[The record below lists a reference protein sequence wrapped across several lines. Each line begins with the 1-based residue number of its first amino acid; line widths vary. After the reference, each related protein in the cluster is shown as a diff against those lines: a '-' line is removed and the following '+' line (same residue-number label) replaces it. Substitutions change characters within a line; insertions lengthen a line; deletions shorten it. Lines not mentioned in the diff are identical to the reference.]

1 MPDMNGVGLIICDFP
16 ANAAPFDAF
25 AGRGAGWWRCPRCGE
40 FGRHGFASVFAP
52 SDSESAAVHPGAT
65 AEIDAA
71 TLACTLT
78 ALLGRPITAIEVMA
92 DARAWRTHLLRWCCE
107 GQVAL
112 LNQLKAAAGDP
123 ARRAAL
129 MQRFLNE
136 PDLIG
141 ARFQAAVWS
150 ILAGYVQISVAA
162 GREDL
167 RDRPYLPPDEAA
179 PLMTDEGRER
189 ARADML
195 EISVLVY
202 ALGLCARADH
212 RWTTPL
218 PEVLARPKLLIPATL
233 AAFGEKIAEAF
244 GPCMVHYDRAHYDG
258 CRAIA
263 AYEGVHAAQYDGL
276 PFPNP
281 RVVQW
286 SEAYVAYQLMLTQAQ
301 REDPAEHVPLA
312 FARRTLSFDQVL
324 AAVLKLASEPA
335 EDGRTALSVAG
346 LSVLRV
352 FDESSARAALP
363 LRFADDAL
371 TTLLKVIAEVE
382 IDQLHGVC
390 REYLHGVTTP
400 HDLMRI
406 AEAGA
411 ARLLAAGRADEL
423 ILLLCDAV
431 RLLHQMGEV
440 KMTPAT
446 LDGARA
452 ALGEAWESL
461 RVETR
466 AAFLTEYGNAQ
477 RYAGQS
483 AAALATYDACRAL
496 IGDDLR
502 DADVRV
508 NERNRAIALRESNHL
523 SEAMRILDALAAVT
537 TSEEWLQVQNS
548 RLSVL
553 SIQRDET
560 VMRRTVDQLVAR
572 VPVDGWALPTRRQI
586 GLGIAGQLDARDTAK
601 DRATAEAIVRAIHAS
616 ASRDDDLLC
625 RGIAALMLR
634 DGAADDAQRADY
646 DQDVEV
652 LVAYYDDI
660 DLLQYPTAS
669 LILSKLLTLP
679 IARASQA
686 DVLDFARAYLA
697 RWSDLSTPLHASAR
711 YHLARYGG
719 GEADAAADDALE
731 GLDQVIRLAAVLDPQ
746 ADPHH
751 ALAPLQ
757 PIVDWAAHHVGEAG
771 DAPTSGTEA
780 TMQRALGDLQ
790 SSLVLSQR
798 ICQRSGAG
806 FDDIDSLCDRLDE
819 AVLAGWL
826 SDDTVIVQ
834 PVERGRGLT
843 FIVTQ
848 REGAALTS
856 RVVDFP
862 LPTAVWHEVARRLH
876 FRLPFA
882 MMRPAPGALST
893 VRGWPELDAALYGLL
908 VSLGRPRVIWSSGRL
923 PTAPVTLA
931 APAGQSITFAPSLLA
946 YAGLQHAARA
956 AGVRPGWR
964 PRSVFDA
971 AVWRIGD
978 LPESIDAI
986 TAASRRWHAS
996 CDAHAIAWRG
1006 ATGAEA
1012 TGPAILAGLAASD
1025 AARIAC
1031 HGRVSEHTAELL
1043 VAHDGNLPP
1052 SKTLPRHPEAL
1063 VRHLL
1068 DWGALAT
1075 LRHAPKVVVSGAC
1088 DSGQAIFSEARER
1101 LGIERAMLLAG
1112 TLVYVAP
1119 QWPVLMNDVQPL
1131 SATLF
1136 DAWLNEP
1143 SATLAEL
1150 VTRLAD
1156 ARERDG
1162 MPRWIARSLSVFGLA
1177 TL

>member
-1 MPDMNGVGLIICDFP
+1 MPEVNGTGLIVCDFP
-16 ANAAPFDAF
+16 ADAAAFDAF
-25 AGRGAGWWRCPRCGE
+25 AGRGAAWWRCPRCGE
-40 FGRHGFASVFAP
+40 FGQHGFASVFAP
-52 SDSESAAVHPGAT
+52 GDSETATVYPGA
-65 AEIDAA
+65 AAAIDEAA
-71 TLACTLT
+71 FAHRLT
-78 ALLGRPITAIEVMA
+78 ALLGRPITAVEVMA

-112 LNQLKAAAGDP
+112 LNQFRGVAGDP

-150 ILAGYVQISVAA
+150 ILAGYVQISVVA

-189 ARADML
+189 ARTDML
-195 EISVLVY
+195 EISVYVY

-218 PEVLARPKLLIPATL
+218 PAVLARPKLLIPATL
-233 AAFGEKIAEAF
+233 AAFGAKIATAF
-244 GPCMVHYDRAHYDG
+244 GPCLTHYDRAHYDG

-281 RVVQW
+281 RAAQW
-286 SEAYVAYQLMLTQAQ
+286 SEAYVAYELMLTEAR

-324 AAVLKLASEPA
+324 AAVMKLASEPA
-335 EDGRTALSVAG
+335 EDGRTALSIAG
-346 LSVLRV
+346 VSVLRA
-352 FDESSARAALP
+352 FDENSARAALS

-371 TTLLKVIAEVE
+371 ATLLKVIAEVE
-382 IDQLHGVC
+382 IDRLHDVC
-390 REYLHGVTTP
+390 REYLHGVATP

-423 ILLLCDAV
+423 VLLLCDAV

-452 ALGEAWESL
+452 ALGDAWESL

-496 IGDDLR
+496 IGDDLSN
-502 DADVRV
+502 ADVRV
-508 NERNRAIALRESNHL
+508 NERNRAIALREGNDL
-523 SEAMRILDALAAVT
+523 SQALRILDALAAVT
-537 TSEEWLQVQNS
+537 TSEEWLQVQSS
-548 RLSVL
+548 RLAVL
-553 SIQRDET
+553 SIQWDEAEL
-560 VMRRTVDQLVAR
+560 RRTVDQLVAR
-572 VPVDGWALPTRRQI
+572 VPVEGWALPTRRQI
-586 GLGIAGQLDARDTAK
+586 ALGIAAQLDARDTPA
-601 DRATAEAIVRAIHAS
+601 DRATAGAIVRAIHAS
-616 ASRDDDLLC
+616 ASRDDDLLS
-625 RGIAALMLR
+625 RGVAALMLR
-634 DGAADDAQRADY
+634 DEAADEAQRADF

-652 LVAYYDDI
+652 LVAYYNDV

-679 IARASQA
+679 AARASQA

-719 GEADAAADDALE
+719 SEADAAADDALD

-757 PIVDWAAHHVGEAG
+757 PIVDWAAHHIGDAR
-771 DAPTSGTEA
+771 DAPTSGMEA

-798 ICQRSGAG
+798 ICRRSGVG

-826 SDDTVIVQ
+826 PDDTAIVQ
-834 PVERGRGLT
+834 PVERRGRLV
-843 FIVTQ
+843 FVVTQ
-848 REGAALTS
+848 WGGAALAS

-862 LPTAVWHEVARRLH
+862 LPIAAWHEVAKRLH
-876 FRLPFA
+876 FRLPLA
-882 MMRPAPGALST
+882 MTRPAPDALST
-893 VRGWPELDAALYGLL
+893 VRGWPELDAALHGLL
-908 VSLGRPRVIWSSGRL
+908 VSLGRPRVIWSTGQL

-931 APAGQSITFAPSLLA
+931 APAGLSITFTPALLA
-946 YAGLQHAARA
+946 YAGLQHAAHT

-971 AVWRIGD
+971 AVWRVGD
-978 LPESIDAI
+978 LPESIEAI
-986 TAASRRWHAS
+986 AAASRRWQAS
-996 CDAHAIAWRG
+996 CDAHTIAWRG
-1006 ATGAEA
+1006 ASGAQA

-1031 HGRVSEHTAELL
+1031 HGRVSGHTSELL

-1052 SKTLPRHPEAL
+1052 SKTLPRHPAAL
-1063 VRHLL
+1063 ARHLL

-1075 LRHAPKVVVSGAC
+1075 LQCAPKVVISGAC
-1088 DSGQAIFSEARER
+1088 DSGQAIFSAARER

-1119 QWPVLMNDVQPL
+1119 QWPVLMGDVQSL

-1143 SATLAEL
+1143 SAALAEL
-1150 VTRLAD
+1150 VTRLSD